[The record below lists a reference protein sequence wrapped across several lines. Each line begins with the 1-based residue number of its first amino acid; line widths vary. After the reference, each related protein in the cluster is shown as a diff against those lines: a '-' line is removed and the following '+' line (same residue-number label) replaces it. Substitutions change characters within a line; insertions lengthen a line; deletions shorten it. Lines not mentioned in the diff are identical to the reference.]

1 MSLTGIK
8 SIRIFWKLRKS
19 NSINNMV
26 IHTYVNR
33 KPNGQGFVLT
43 DGHRIIVD
51 AQDIENLVDG
61 IIDNMAKNG
70 LEGKLYLKLPQKN
83 PSFHIS
89 ESEAITGEE
98 YREFWNAYA
107 SKLVHY

>member
-1 MSLTGIK
+1 
-8 SIRIFWKLRKS
+8 
-19 NSINNMV
+19 
-26 IHTYVNR
+26 
-33 KPNGQGFVLT
+33 
-43 DGHRIIVD
+43 
-51 AQDIENLVDG
+51 
-61 IIDNMAKNG
+61 
-70 LEGKLYLKLPQKN
+70 LKLQQKN